1 MPQLDVSEL
10 LTDIDFWEGGMI
22 CLRQPQKVGSDGLAV
37 NTPVPIKFG
46 GVVTQVA
53 GTDLRRGMD
62 GEMITGSILIVT
74 RFKLLDGKSGFSA
87 DIVVRET
94 RQYTVANVLAY
105 SKFGRGFVEATCD
118 LLPLAGSYP
127 VPPGYPSGPD
137 NA

>member
-10 LTDIDFWEGGMI
+10 LTDIDFFESGI
-22 CLRQPQKVGSDGLAV
+22 VCLRQSQTVGSDGMAV
-37 NTPVPIKFG
+37 NTPVPINFG

-53 GTDLRRGMD
+53 GTDLRRGAD

-74 RFKLLDGKSGFSA
+74 RFKLLDGKNGFSA
-87 DIVVRET
+87 DIVVRQT
-94 RQYTVANVLAY
+94 RRYTVANVLAY

-127 VPPGYPSGPD
+127 IPPGYPPGPD